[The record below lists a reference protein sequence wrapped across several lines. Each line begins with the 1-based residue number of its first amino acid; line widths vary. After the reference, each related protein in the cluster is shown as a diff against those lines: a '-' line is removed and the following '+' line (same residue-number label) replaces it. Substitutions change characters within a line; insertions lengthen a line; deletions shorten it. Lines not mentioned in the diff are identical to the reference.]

1 MAADLASPIPLG
13 FLLEKKIPL
22 FKRQETQM
30 INSLANHALSAETK
44 IVDEQDPIPLA
55 DERDLWG
62 AFKSGNN
69 SAFIHIYERF
79 FDSLYSY
86 GLRINSDEDLIKDA
100 IHDIFLD
107 LKNNSKSLGE
117 TDSIKF
123 YLFKCLKRR
132 IFREVKSWTN
142 LKEGLNIPDSFE
154 ITFSHE
160 QALIDKQIDQEK
172 TEEINAAIKSLSP
185 RKREAIYYVFYEGM
199 SYQQVSELMELSD
212 AKSARD
218 LVYKALKCLR
228 DTLGFIP
235 LFISVYP

>member
-1 MAADLASPIPLG
+1 MIDNLTNPTLARETNIV
-13 FLLEKKIPL
+13 EK
-22 FKRQETQM
+22 QE
-30 INSLANHALSAETK
+30 A
-44 IVDEQDPIPLA
+44 IPLA
-55 DERDLWG
+55 EERDLWA

-69 SAFIHIYERF
+69 SAFILIYERF

-107 LKNNSKSLGE
+107 LKKNSSSLGD

-132 IFREVKSWTN
+132 IFREVKNWAN
-142 LKEGLNIPDSFE
+142 LRENLDMRQSFE

-160 QALIDKQIDQEK
+160 QTLIDKQIDREK
-172 TEEINAAIKSLSP
+172 TEEINAAIRTLSP

-218 LVYKALKCLR
+218 LVYKGLKCLR
-228 DTLGFIP
+228 DTLGFLP
-235 LFISVYP
+235 AFILPFH